1 MNELTTAKAREL
13 QERALNAQGARDQA
27 REALYR
33 ADGSN
38 RYGDEEHA
46 ERHGEIAEQFR
57 TTIATVE
64 EDAER
69 EAVAATGQLATLE
82 HGDPTALLGADE
94 LQRAGAKRVF
104 VDADVEGLPSRD
116 LADRLGAVLSG
127 GDKGSVFC
135 YLQATERRVRA
146 SLETAPAGVSEVLE
160 EMRVHLLGDSRRRQ
174 VAETRRRVEEAHEV
188 KGLVWALRRGGT
200 NAGEVHQKQ
209 AYGDVAE
216 RLAGSSATRR

>member
-13 QERALNAQGARDQA
+13 QERALNARGTRDQA

-46 ERHGEIAEQFR
+46 ERQGAISEALR
-57 TTIATVE
+57 TTLITIE
-64 EDAER
+64 EEAQR

-127 GDKGSVFC
+127 GDKASVFC

-146 SLETAPAGVSEVLE
+146 METAPAGVSEVLE

-174 VAETRRRVEEAHEV
+174 VAQTRRRVEEAHEV
-188 KGLVWALRRGGT
+188 KGLVWALRRGGRD
-200 NAGEVHQKQ
+200 AGEVH
-209 AYGDVAE
+209 ARESYGDVAE
-216 RLAGSSATRR
+216 RLAGTG